1 MKRVMFALLPLTVF
15 LGLVTL
21 LYVNM
26 GKHSERLPSPLVGKP
41 APAFELPT
49 LYSGKTMTNEDFKG
63 QIWLLNVFGSWC
75 PSCRIE
81 HPVLTD
87 FADSGVV
94 QVVGLNWKDEFTD
107 ADRWLKQF
115 GNPYDEI
122 LVDLKGDVA
131 IDWGVYGAPENF
143 LIDAEGVIRYKL
155 VGVLTL
161 EIINEELL
169 PLIQSLSNEFK
180 ESQP

>member
-1 MKRVMFALLPLTVF
+1 MKKVLFAVLPLTVF
-15 LGLVTL
+15 LALVIL

-26 GKHSERLPSPLVGKP
+26 GTHSERLPSPLVGKP
-41 APAFELPT
+41 APDFQLPT
-49 LYSGKTMTNEDFKG
+49 LYSGRTLSKQDFKG
-63 QIWLLNVFGSWC
+63 QVWLLNVFGSWC

-81 HPVLTD
+81 HPVLAQ
-87 FADSGVV
+87 FAE
-94 QVVGLNWKDEFTD
+94 QKIIPVVGLNWKDEYLD

-143 LIDAEGVIRYKL
+143 LIDADGVIRYKL
-155 VGVLTL
+155 VGVLTP
-161 EIINEELL
+161 EIIENELM
-169 PLIQSLSNEFK
+169 PLIK
-180 ESQP
+180 ELAP